1 MLGNLSQK
9 IYLSI
14 ANGKIQRRDRDGN
27 VTSYD
32 MLEGVLTGIRKSSH
46 EIAGKPT
53 AVISFELNDGDD
65 NYVVGVIADSGVARS
80 LVKSI
85 YGIKDFSGKK
95 IRIVTRLRVVNDKE
109 YTNAFVYVDGE
120 QAKWAVE
127 FPKAEQYTLANGESI
142 TSTKDRDDMFWKCV
156 DEIIGRL
163 SDGTKAAPQQ
173 PADLQ
178 EDPSEPAVDFQD
190 ESFYRGGVNGMFG
203 EDASY

>member
-85 YGIKDFSGKK
+85 YGIKDFSGKR

-127 FPKAEQYTLANGESI
+127 FPKAEQYTLANGESV

-173 PADLQ
+173 PADPQ

>member
-14 ANGKIQRRDRDGN
+14 ANGKIQRRDRNGN

-32 MLEGVLTGIRKSSH
+32 MLEGILTGIRKSSH
-46 EIAGKPT
+46 EIAGKLT

-85 YGIKDFSGKK
+85 YGIKDFSGKR

-127 FPKAEQYTLANGESI
+127 FPKAEQYTLASGENV

-173 PADLQ
+173 QADPQ
-178 EDPSEPAVDFQD
+178 EDPSEPAEDFQD
-190 ESFYRGGVNGMFG
+190 ESFYGGGVNGMFG